1 MPNSEERAAKPARLK
16 VVMIVLAILLVL
28 SAGGLVAR
36 YVYLQYTASTQTSTT
51 VPDNLIG
58 DREGTSSG
66 STDTSG
72 SAETTS
78 DQTTALPTLDESSA
92 AGQESP
98 GGQTVRTTSTSS
110 ETDVQAAKIELY
122 QGKAEDNRRF
132 EARNMLPGDKLTQ
145 YFCVKAYHDADLSLF
160 FRTQVTQE
168 TKDLGEVLHIRVTH
182 LDTGKVLCDAPFAD
196 IQDKPVSERLPV
208 NEQEESIAYYE
219 VEVSLDTSV
228 GNEYQEAMLK
238 ADFQWYVE
246 DEGGLKPPPTGDTTN
261 LVLWTVLA
269 GSSFLLIIL
278 LLVSRRRRKEAAS
291 HG

>member
-16 VVMIVLAILLVL
+16 VVMIVLAILLVV

-58 DREGTSSG
+58 DRDGTSSG
-66 STDTSG
+66 STDTSS

-78 DQTTALPTLDESSA
+78 DQTTALATSA
-92 AGQESP
+92 SGHESP
-98 GGQTVRTTSTSS
+98 DSQAVRTTTSAS
-110 ETDVQAAKIELY
+110 SKTDVQAAKIELY

-145 YFCVKAYHDADLSLF
+145 YFCVKAYHDADLNLF
-160 FRTQVTQE
+160 FRAQVTQQ
-168 TKDLGEVLHIRVTH
+168 TKNLGEVLHIRVTH
-182 LDTGKVLCDAPFAD
+182 LDTGKILCDAPFAD
-196 IQDKPVSERLPV
+196 IQDKPFSELLPV
-208 NEQEESIAYYE
+208 NEQGETTAYYE

-228 GNEYQEAMLK
+228 GNDYQEAMLK

-278 LLVSRRRRKEAAS
+278 LLVGRRRRKEAAS

>member
-1 MPNSEERAAKPARLK
+1 
-16 VVMIVLAILLVL
+16 
-28 SAGGLVAR
+28 
-36 YVYLQYTASTQTSTT
+36 
-51 VPDNLIG
+51 
-58 DREGTSSG
+58 
-66 STDTSG
+66 
-72 SAETTS
+72 
-78 DQTTALPTLDESSA
+78 
-92 AGQESP
+92 
-98 GGQTVRTTSTSS
+98 
-110 ETDVQAAKIELY
+110 
-122 QGKAEDNRRF
+122 
-132 EARNMLPGDKLTQ
+132 MLPGDKLTQ

-208 NEQEESIAYYE
+208 NEQEETIAYYE